1 MDVHHTENWTRDLL
15 GFSWGFRCEL
25 GTNAWNMWSMRVDA
39 FVKKQD
45 SRAEVGILYL
55 KKKDLAREP
64 EGGMMKHTENVGHVQ

>member
-55 KKKDLAREP
+55 KKKDLASGQGNLR
-64 EGGMMKHTENVGHVQ
+64 GG